1 MESNYIVEM
10 EGISKRFGGVRALHN
25 VSLQIAPG
33 EVHALMGEN
42 GAGKSTLMKILGG
55 VYTCTDGIIKMN
67 GKEVTFHTPM
77 EAIEAGIAVIYQEQ
91 SLVDSLS
98 IADNILLG
106 RIPHKFGWIDKK
118 RQLEKAKKAL
128 DSIGSDLDM
137 NEMVGN
143 HSVAQ
148 KQFIEIAK
156 TMSMDAKVV
165 VMDEPTSVLT
175 LSESRILFKL
185 INELKSRGIAIV
197 YISHRMEELFEVCD
211 KCTVLKDG
219 EYVGTV
225 NMKDVDKQQL
235 IKMMTGREVSNIYPE
250 KRELEEKEEV
260 LRIEN
265 FNKKGVFKDISFSV
279 HAGEIVGMSGLVGA
293 GRSEVCRAIA
303 GIDVFDSGEVYL
315 EGKKLEIRRPSDS
328 IDNGIAYV
336 SEDRKMDGLNLKLS
350 IESNMTLSTIKQYK
364 KGVFIDKKKEK
375 EAIDRM
381 VNLLDVKYGDLK
393 QPVSDLSGGNQQK
406 VMLANWILVNAKVM
420 IIDEPTRGVD
430 VGTKVEIY
438 KLIRNLADEGKAILM
453 ISSELPE
460 VIGVSDRILVMREGR
475 ITGEVNAADATE
487 QNLLTLATD

>member
-10 EGISKRFGGVRALHN
+10 EGISKQFGGVQALHN
-25 VSLQIAPG
+25 VSLKIAPG

-55 VYTCTDGIIKMN
+55 VYSCTDGIIKIN

-77 EAIEAGIAVIYQEQ
+77 QAIEAGIAVIYQEQ

-118 RQLEKAKKAL
+118 KQLEKVKKTL
-128 DSIGSDLDM
+128 DSIGFNLDM
-137 NEMVGN
+137 NTLVGN
-143 HSVAQ
+143 HTVGQ

-185 INELKSRGIAIV
+185 INELKSKGIAIV

-225 NMKDVDKQQL
+225 NMNDVDKTQL
-235 IKMMTGREVSNIYPE
+235 IKMMTGREVSNIYPKKT
-250 KRELEEKEEV
+250 KRTVEKEI

-265 FNKKGVFKDISFSV
+265 FNKKGVFHNISFSV

-303 GIDVFDSGEVYL
+303 GIDVFDKGDVYL
-315 EGKKLEIRRPSDS
+315 EGEKLEIKCPSDA
-328 IDNGIAYV
+328 IANGIAYV
-336 SEDRKMDGLNLKLS
+336 SENRKMDGLNLKLS
-350 IESNMTLSTIKQYK
+350 IESNMTLTTVKKYIK
-364 KGVFIDKKKEK
+364 GIFINPKKEK

-381 VNLLDVKYGDLK
+381 VKLLDVKFGNLK

-406 VMLANWILVNAKVM
+406 VMLANWILVNAKIM

-438 KLIRNLADEGKAILM
+438 KLIRKLADGGMAVLM

-460 VIGVSDRILVMREGR
+460 VIGVSDRILVMREGM
-475 ITGEVNAADATE
+475 ISGEVPAEKATE